1 MKKQFIL
8 LLMMLLSVME
18 SASQTYTD
26 AQGVV
31 YTLIE
36 EGSCYAVTGHTETLA
51 SELVISS
58 ELFGIPVTR
67 IANEAFVS
75 CEQLVSVEFPVTLEA
90 IGGVACTYV
99 GTRTR
104 GGKVW
109 KWSWDGNY
117 TSTGA
122 TQPTG
127 IIFSNNGSP
136 QTKDLTFENGGY
148 YLNDELKGNV
158 ITSVPTV
165 KVTQGN
171 TPPVYYNL
179 KGQRIAK
186 PTQKG
191 LYIQNGKKMILK

>member
-1 MKKQFIL
+1 VGTFELKAWLSTDPTKIITRTYVIQEKQVDPPFSIPDFCTVDEGE
-8 LLMMLLSVME
+8 MCAFFEAPVSWTG
-18 SASQTYTD
+18 AIKCWAWDGKGNYT
-26 AQGVV
+26 GG
-31 YTLIE
+31 TW
-36 EGSCYAVTGHTETLA
+36 
-51 SELVISS
+51 
-58 ELFGIPVTR
+58 P
-67 IANEAFVS
+67 
-75 CEQLVSVEFPVTLEA
+75 
-90 IGGVACTYV
+90 GVACSFV
-99 GTRTR
+99 GTSTR

-148 YLNDELKGNV
+148 YMGDELKGNV
-158 ITSVPTV
+158 ITAVPTLHAA
-165 KVTQGN
+165 QGN
-171 TPPVYYNL
+171 TPAVYYNL

-191 LYIQNGKKMILK
+191 LYIQNGKKMIVK